1 MSSPALVRRL
11 DLIPSSL
18 GDQWSFHS
26 RRPVWTNFT
35 QPKALTNLW
44 EDSAYINEGSSAQGN
59 PCKFSNHVLKHCLT
73 SHRFFLSHY
82 AQWLLAWP
90 KYLFLYSLPRLVS
103 GTLWVT
109 LVRWVLSYF
118 TGLLCGASVLNKIQ
132 IPLAACRLDLIKY
145 PTDKGW
151 ANVSFNI
158 IKRETRVHTSSKAN
172 NPFHTLLE
180 TLTTV
185 MTTLH

>member
-1 MSSPALVRRL
+1 MSSPALFRRL

-18 GDQWSFHS
+18 EDHWSFLS
-26 RRPVWTNFT
+26 GRPVWTNFT
-35 QPKALTNLW
+35 NGTYTPRRTVQPTKKWRQLCSGKSLQILQPHVEALFDKSQLFWATLP
-44 EDSAYINEGSSAQGN
+44 SRR
-59 PCKFSNHVLKHCLT
+59 
-73 SHRFFLSHY
+73 SHD
-82 AQWLLAWP
+82 Q
-90 KYLFLYSLPRLVS
+90 
-103 GTLWVT
+103 GTLSLAVYPCFVSVTPWVT
-109 LVRWVLSYF
+109 SVPGVLSYF
-118 TGLLCGASVLNKIQ
+118 PGLLCGASVLNKIQ

-151 ANVSFNI
+151 ANASFNI